1 MLSVQKTETNGTSM
15 RFLKKQ
21 AAKFAADAPQDRA
34 YDLLR
39 AAISGGYKLPAEGRT
54 SFLRWVDFWGSCVR
68 CSINIP
74 ARQPHIGYPAC
85 RHPGSVLE

>member
-1 MLSVQKTETNGTSM
+1 M

-21 AAKFAADAPQDRA
+21 AAKFTANAPQDRA

-54 SFLRWVDFWGSCVR
+54 CFLRWVDFRGLR
-68 CSINIP
+68 
-74 ARQPHIGYPAC
+74 A
-85 RHPGSVLE
+85 L